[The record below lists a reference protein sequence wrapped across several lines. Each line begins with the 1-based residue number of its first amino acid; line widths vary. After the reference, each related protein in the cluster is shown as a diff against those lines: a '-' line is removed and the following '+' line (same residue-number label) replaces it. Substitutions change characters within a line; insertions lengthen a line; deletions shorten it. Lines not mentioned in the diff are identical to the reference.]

1 MNSVEYVFN
10 VLKIG
15 LERNL
20 KQAVRQT
27 KNDNK
32 DVYFYELQASSN
44 WLINCL
50 SDNTSFIAIPSF
62 SFSSCCIVV
71 TECPAVNML
80 TALRIAPKSTLVG
93 VAQIYTRAHSQVL
106 TS

>member
-1 MNSVEYVFN
+1 MSFN
-10 VLKIG
+10 VLELGLEIE

-50 SDNTSFIAIPSF
+50 SDNTSFITIPSF
-62 SFSSCCIVV
+62 SFSSCCIAVV
-71 TECPAVNML
+71 TERPAVNMT
-80 TALRIAPKSTLVG
+80 TALHIAPKSTLVG
-93 VAQIYTRAHSQVL
+93 IARIYARAHSQVL

>member
-1 MNSVEYVFN
+1 MSFN
-10 VLKIG
+10 VLELGLEIE

-50 SDNTSFIAIPSF
+50 SDNTSFITIPSF
-62 SFSSCCIVV
+62 SFSSCCVVV
-71 TECPAVNML
+71 TECPAVNMP

-93 VAQIYTRAHSQVL
+93 VARIYAQAHSQVL